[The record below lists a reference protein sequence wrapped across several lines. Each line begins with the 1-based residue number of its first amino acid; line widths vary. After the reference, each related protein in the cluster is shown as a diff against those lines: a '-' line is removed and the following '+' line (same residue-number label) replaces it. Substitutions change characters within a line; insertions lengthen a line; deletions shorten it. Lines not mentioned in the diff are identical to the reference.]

1 MPTANKKS
9 WFGARSM
16 ALPHR
21 VLQVVFPPTM
31 PIQNL
36 NPDVLMMEPAEDW
49 YRCDAADLLRP
60 PKIRWHLYPMRD
72 ESEPHCNTKVARFPP
87 HSQFFATGDFG
98 RRGIGGSRAIPNL
111 SASLADRRSAPIAT
125 PLFLRE

>member
-21 VLQVVFPPTM
+21 VLQVVFPPTV

-49 YRCDAADLLRP
+49 SRRDAADLLP
-60 PKIRWHLYPMRD
+60 
-72 ESEPHCNTKVARFPP
+72 
-87 HSQFFATGDFG
+87 
-98 RRGIGGSRAIPNL
+98 
-111 SASLADRRSAPIAT
+111 T
-125 PLFLRE
+125 PELWSILIQ